1 MVPLGAALAILVVLL
16 VTAADQRTLRLAA
29 NTLWLCGLV
38 VAISVP
44 LGTALA
50 VMLARTDLPGRR
62 GLAVLLAGLLLL
74 PLYLQT
80 AAWQAGFGTMGWFSL
95 TFSAPVLLEGWPGA
109 VWVHAVAGLPWV
121 TLIVSAGLIYIP
133 RELEE
138 AALMDGSPG
147 QVLRRVTLRRA
158 WAAVGVAALWVAVS
172 TASEIT
178 VTDLFQVRTYAEEL
192 YVEFAIGGEPGQ
204 PPLGAI
210 GSTAVVALLVVAAL
224 ALAAGMGPL
233 VRHATQ
239 QSALG
244 GLVFGLGRWRWPA
257 ALVVALVVLAVVGV
271 PLASLAWKAGVEVRQ
286 SGLERTREWSL
297 AKCLS
302 IVATSPLR
310 YQRPLF
316 WSAILGCL
324 AASTAV
330 VAAVG
335 LAWAG
340 RRQGLRA
347 LPALVL
353 AALSLAVPGPLVGLG
368 LIWVLNSP
376 DLDWTAWL
384 YDRSIAAPWAALT
397 VRAFPPALLI
407 VWQALASVPDD
418 QVDSAALE
426 GAGRM
431 GIVRRVVLPQRLAA
445 LGVAWLIA
453 LAVALGELGA
463 SILVVPP
470 GVVTLSIEVFNL
482 LHGGYEDEVAGI
494 CLAVFAGCQLMACIV
509 VWLAVRAAA
518 RRAERFSG

>member
-1 MVPLGAALAILVVLL
+1 MHKTARIVLLGAALAILVVLL
-16 VTAADQRTLRLAA
+16 ATAADQRTLRLAA
-29 NTLWLCGLV
+29 NTLLLSGLV
-38 VAISVP
+38 AAISVP

-95 TFSAPVLLEGWPGA
+95 TFSAPVLLEGWLGA

-121 TLIVSAGLIYIP
+121 VLIVSAGLIYVP

-158 WAAVGVAALWVAVS
+158 WVAVGVAALWVAVS

-210 GSTAVVALLVVAAL
+210 GSTVVVALLVVAAL
-224 ALAAGMGPL
+224 ALAAGIGPL

-239 QSALG
+239 HGPLI
-244 GLVFGLGRWRWPA
+244 FGLGRWRWPA
-257 ALVVALVVLAVVGV
+257 AVVVALVVLAVVGV

-286 SGLERTREWSL
+286 SGFERTREWSL
-297 AKCLS
+297 AKCVS

-324 AASTAV
+324 AASTAMA
-330 VAAVG
+330 AAVG

-353 AALSLAVPGPLVGLG
+353 AALSLAV
-368 LIWVLNSP
+368 
-376 DLDWTAWL
+376 
-384 YDRSIAAPWAALT
+384 
-397 VRAFPPALLI
+397 
-407 VWQALASVPDD
+407 
-418 QVDSAALE
+418 
-426 GAGRM
+426 
-431 GIVRRVVLPQRLAA
+431 
-445 LGVAWLIA
+445 
-453 LAVALGELGA
+453 
-463 SILVVPP
+463 
-470 GVVTLSIEVFNL
+470 
-482 LHGGYEDEVAGI
+482 
-494 CLAVFAGCQLMACIV
+494 
-509 VWLAVRAAA
+509 
-518 RRAERFSG
+518 